1 MISIFKQK
9 VIMKKF
15 FNSME
20 ERFVFPIG
28 RRSWQIL
35 SLLGLIVLA
44 LSIVYFLLN
53 STPTT
58 RDSVSVSKSEVI
70 DNKVDTTAT
79 VVESKPTTCTVEDY
93 NTWMDSIKRDLPNC
107 EWVKLGDS
115 TEPYPDYAKDELGSY
130 ILDSDGNYVIIQK
143 RDFKANEAAIPN
155 LLVRIYNSKG
165 IDSTGY
171 CEKIE
176 VLKMLHFLSKKTEK
190 EYLEKEGVFLYA
202 QGIAEFGSLNLANIE
217 KSFTLRNAIELSDKK
232 IANQED
238 ATSAWKYIRYLSSN
252 SVSDKHIE
260 LAISTLKAHSELKT
274 KEYPKSEYFDIA
286 ELIFNADIKIED
298 LTDAVEDFNKEI
310 AFYDSND
317 LSKSLRKFLKLYEEK
332 VQRAE
337 EKKEMKKME
346 KSLHRTQSM
355 TFAGGAFLAIV
366 AIASILL
373 LFSIQSLLK
382 NHVTNKPD

>member
-1 MISIFKQK
+1 
-9 VIMKKF
+9 MKKF

-70 DNKVDTTAT
+70 DNKVDTSTT
-79 VVESKPTTCTVEDY
+79 VVESKPNVCTNEDY
-93 NTWMDSIKRDLPNC
+93 KTWMDSIKKDLPTS

-115 TEPYPDYAKDELGSY
+115 TEPYLEYAKDEFGSY
-130 ILDSDGNYVIIQK
+130 MQDSEGNYITYMK

-155 LLVRIYNSKG
+155 LLERIYNAKG
-165 IDSTGY
+165 FDSTSY

-176 VLKMLHFLSKKTEK
+176 VLKMIHFLSKKTEK
-190 EYLEKEGVFLYA
+190 GYLEKEGVFVHA
-202 QGIAEFGSLNLANIE
+202 QGIAEIGSLNVANLE
-217 KSFTLRNAIELSDKK
+217 KSFTLRNAIELSDKMM
-232 IANQED
+232 ANQED
-238 ATSAWKYIRYLSSN
+238 VLSAWRYIRYLSTN

-260 LAISTLKAHSELKT
+260 LAISTLKSHSELKT
-274 KEYPKSEYFDIA
+274 KEYPTSQYFDIA
-286 ELIFNADIKIED
+286 ELIFNANLKIED
-298 LTDAVEDFNKEI
+298 LSDAVEDFNKEI
-310 AFYDSND
+310 AFYDSNN
-317 LSKSLRKFLKLYEEK
+317 LSKSLKKFLKLYEEK

-337 EKKEMKKME
+337 EKKEMKQME
-346 KSLHRTQSM
+346 KSLHRTQSL
-355 TFAGGAFLAIV
+355 TYAAGAFLAIV

-382 NHVTNKPD
+382 NHVIKNPE

>member
-1 MISIFKQK
+1 
-9 VIMKKF
+9 
-15 FNSME
+15 ME

-70 DNKVDTTAT
+70 DNKVDTSTT

-93 NTWMDSIKRDLPNC
+93 NTWMDSIKKDLPTS

-115 TEPYPDYAKDELGSY
+115 TEPYNDYAKDEFGSY
-130 ILDSDGNYVIIQK
+130 ILDSDGNYVMIQK
-143 RDFKANEAAIPN
+143 RDFRANEAAIPN
-155 LLVRIYNSKG
+155 LLDRIYNSKG
-165 IDSTGY
+165 LDSTNF

-190 EYLEKEGVFLYA
+190 EYLEKEGVFVHA

-217 KSFTLRNAIELSDKK
+217 KSFNLRNAIELSDKK
-232 IANQED
+232 ISNQED
-238 ATSAWKYIRYLSSN
+238 ATSAWKYIRYLSAN

-274 KEYPKSEYFDIA
+274 KVYPKSEYFDIA

-355 TFAGGAFLAIV
+355 TFAAGAFLAIV

-382 NHVTNKPD
+382 NHVTNKPE